1 MSSEVLGDAPIPTCV
16 LRGEV
21 VSWANRAL
29 GQLLGDDAARLVG
42 QPLARFIP
50 PEELPRLTSRR
61 ARRLQDEPEPTV
73 CESVVLTVDGRRLPV
88 ELHVATRGTRW
99 SASCSTSASAA
110 GIARGWTRSPAWAR
124 GPDLRLGEAA
134 PAGPGRVLVVDDQRN
149 MRITTAIV
157 LRQAGSEVAEAVAA
171 AERRSIEAALLR
183 CDGDL
188 GRVARDLAISPTTL
202 WRKMKRLAIEAGAAS

>member
-1 MSSEVLGDAPIPTCV
+1 MVC
-16 LRGEV
+16 
-21 VSWANRAL
+21 
-29 GQLLGDDAARLVG
+29 QLLDIRERRRHRERLDALARLG
-42 QPLARFIP
+42 
-50 PEELPRLTSRR
+50 
-61 ARRLQDEPEPTV
+61 
-73 CESVVLTVDGRRLPV
+73 
-88 ELHVATRGTRW
+88 
-99 SASCSTSASAA
+99 
-110 GIARGWTRSPAWAR
+110 AR